1 MPITPPIKLKP
12 KKRKNSRKCAKV
24 HYKLTVPQVKS
35 LGGLGCILCME
46 LHKDKIV
53 NWDELLSEGSE
64 KESASKLIQV
74 VGKIQ
79 VLAIAELKSL
89 FPSWLL
95 APG

>member
-74 VGKIQ
+74 VGKIHILGH
-79 VLAIAELKSL
+79 VNWDPVFFLDI
-89 FPSWLL
+89 
-95 APG
+95 

>member
-74 VGKIQ
+74 VGKIHILGH
-79 VLAIAELKSL
+79 VN
-89 FPSWLL
+89 
-95 APG
+95 

>member
-53 NWDELLSEGSE
+53 NWDELLSEVSE

-74 VGKIQ
+74 VGKIHILGH
-79 VLAIAELKSL
+79 VN
-89 FPSWLL
+89 
-95 APG
+95 

>member
-64 KESASKLIQV
+64 KESASKPLR
-74 VGKIQ
+74 
-79 VLAIAELKSL
+79 
-89 FPSWLL
+89 
-95 APG
+95 